1 MAEIQRKPRG
11 RPKSP
16 FTEGGGSTIQ
26 ALDRALAVLSALARQ
41 DHASLTDLSDSLNIP
56 TATTHRILATLQ
68 QNGYAELDE
77 ASQTWAVGVEAYRTG
92 SAYLNRT
99 TLMDVARPAMRSLMQ
114 ATGETANLAVPDGA
128 EVVFI
133 GQIETQNPI
142 RAFFAAGTRT
152 PMHASGTGKAILA
165 SMPEAHLSRL
175 LSRAEL
181 REFTDQTLTTEAQL
195 RADLEETRARGWSF
209 DQEERHRGM
218 SCIGAAI
225 YDARGEIV
233 AGVSISGPSTRFAD
247 RRIAAFGARVAEA
260 AREITEGIGGRMPAL
275 ERAGGDPLG

>member
-1 MAEIQRKPRG
+1 MAEIHRKARG

-16 FTEGGGSTIQ
+16 FTEPGGSTIQ
-26 ALDRALAVLSALARQ
+26 ALDRALVVLSALAKQ
-41 DHASLTDLSDSLNIP
+41 DHASLTDLSERLNIP

-77 ASQTWAVGVEAYRTG
+77 ASQTWAVGIEAYRTG

-99 TLMDVARPAMRSLMQ
+99 TLMDVARPVMRALML

-133 GQIETQNPI
+133 GQVETQNPI

-165 SMPEAHLSRL
+165 NLPEAHLARVL
-175 LSRAEL
+175 ARAEL
-181 REFTDQTLTTEAQL
+181 TGFTSQTLASETAL
-195 RADLEETRARGWSF
+195 RADLEETRRRGWSF
-209 DQEERHRGM
+209 DQEERHAGM

-225 YDARGEIV
+225 YDARGEVV

-247 RRIAAFGARVAEA
+247 RRMDMFGTRVAEA
-260 AREITEGIGGRMPAL
+260 AAEITQGIGGIPA
-275 ERAGGDPLG
+275 